1 MSTTTNTEPET
12 TDEPFE
18 GTRRSRRA
26 GVLSAKQRMKRTLR
40 SVPEPVEDVTD
51 ELAPGRDANGFPV
64 AAEGGYQPKRR
75 KLLTRIG
82 YYGPVV
88 AGAPS
93 TTRQVEILNP
103 APIASPMEFQGLL
116 SGIETLSSTPATN
129 DQFAAFRAGKVT
141 SANVCTIGDVG
152 VGKSTLM
159 KCDYVLRPLVLKG
172 RRVVVIDIKPFTGDS
187 KFGEYTPVAAAI
199 GVDPIRF
206 IIADTTTSAAR
217 EGVTLN
223 LLDPRLLQTQ
233 LVPGPTGMVQMV
245 QQAAAVLNDNV
256 ELDRFEKKAIRVAVL
271 HALQAAK
278 DKGRAA
284 NILDVLEYLGDMDV
298 PEYRGLSPAVKDHQ
312 ELAGYGAR
320 ILLERIPEEMPG
332 LFDGDTSSNVALDKK
347 ATFFDFS
354 QLPEDGPAR
363 SIGMMLAN
371 AWTIGAI
378 RTSKES
384 QQTNFCVD
392 EGWFLVGG
400 PMGAVIRSN
409 SKLSRALGLS
419 NVVNIHHVADIP
431 ADDPAISFIK
441 EAGTLHLFRQAR
453 SDDAEQA
460 ASIAGLRTGAS
471 EYLMTLPQ
479 GHHFKKVGIDAE
491 TRVSHIRSSL
501 EKKITETNYAM
512 GVVAEQQS
520 KEQGL
525 VAA

>member
-1 MSTTTNTEPET
+1 MSTTTNTDPDT
-12 TDEPFE
+12 TDGAYEP
-18 GTRRSRRA
+18 TRRARRA
-26 GVLSAKQRMKRTLR
+26 GALSAKQRIKRTIR
-40 SVPEPVEDVTD
+40 SSPEIADDVTD

-64 AAEGGYQPKRR
+64 PAEGGYQPKRR

-82 YYGPVV
+82 YYGPLVT
-88 AGAPS
+88 GAPS

-199 GVDPIRF
+199 GVEPIRF
-206 IIADTTTSAAR
+206 IIADTSTSAAR

-245 QQAAAVLNDNV
+245 QQAAAVLNDNI
-256 ELDRFEKKAIRVAVL
+256 ELNRFEKKAVRVAVL
-271 HALQAAK
+271 HALRSAE
-278 DKGRAA
+278 DTGRAA
-284 NILDVLEYLGDMDV
+284 NILDVLDRIGDMDV
-298 PEYRGLSPAVKDHQ
+298 PEYAGLSSFVKDHQ

-332 LFDGDTSSNVALDKK
+332 LFDGDTSKSVALDQK

-378 RTSKES
+378 RTSKEQ

-431 ADDPAISFIK
+431 TEDPAISFIK

-453 SDDAEQA
+453 QDDAQQA
-460 ASIAGLRTGAS
+460 AAIAGLRTGAS
-471 EYLMTLPQ
+471 DYLMTLPQ

-491 TRVSHIRSSL
+491 TRVAHIRSSL

-512 GVVAEQQS
+512 GMLEHEDTQQP
-520 KEQGL
+520 GL